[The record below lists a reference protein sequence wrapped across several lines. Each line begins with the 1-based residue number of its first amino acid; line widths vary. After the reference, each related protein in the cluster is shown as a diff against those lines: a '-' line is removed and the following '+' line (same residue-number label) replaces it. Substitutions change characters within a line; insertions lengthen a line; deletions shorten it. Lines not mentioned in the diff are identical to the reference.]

1 MENIAI
7 TVMESIGGVLVNDRI
22 VMQHHCAVLGQEL
35 TLCME
40 KMQDTAPR
48 KMRSDA
54 LDTRKQSV
62 TELHNMESKL
72 KDQETVIENLR
83 LELRGPPSKQEYVIS
98 L

>member
-54 LDTRKQSV
+54 YDTRKQSV
-62 TELHNMESKL
+62 TE
-72 KDQETVIENLR
+72 
-83 LELRGPPSKQEYVIS
+83 
-98 L
+98 